1 MSSDAMDDV
10 SERHPSMV
18 MDLTERHAMDVS
30 ERYNSPPSRSNQ
42 FNHQQ
47 HEEGISEHRPEL
59 EDNTMSN
66 GSSESEPSSS
76 AGSQAH
82 LAHQNN
88 NNRSMETTSRSD
100 ENPVQR
106 APLAAA
112 AAPPPE
118 EQNSLFDAPAP
129 QRPRRPSFPSRRRN
143 RERNPSLTSSGI
155 RRPSMTEE
163 EQAARRAAIKHIIAN
178 PSLSQIEKRRSIQS
192 LMDGRKV
199 GGRRSTIDSGMTNPY
214 LAAKAKAELEKSGR
228 NKGARRSTIDS
239 GMTNPFMANA
249 TAEQK
254 KKRRGTFDFERSNSQ
269 TSIATDADASVGGEI
284 ITSNTRHFAAA
295 QAPSASLSA
304 SFHGGNGFH
313 DSAASY
319 SNNNSAH
326 SHQSNLLHH
335 SLHAQPSHSSQHPH
349 DESDRSGR
357 PYDESDRS
365 GRSDD
370 SYSFNSPTM
379 ISAFLQQKQPYQAT
393 TTKVPA
399 VAAEASSSPPTPE
412 NNNRSISHEISRR
425 AIEMAPTC
433 THYARNCHIVAPC
446 CGATFGCRICHDDC
460 PVLPPLLQQPLM
472 PPPPPICPPVAAA
485 AAAARAGGGGASSG
499 ESSDDECNH
508 PPSPTNGRRKYQR
521 VLRTS
526 SMPTSFTQ
534 DSPPEHHQLD
544 RFAIREII
552 CSKCFTKQ
560 ASKTNNCINCGVQFG
575 EYHCAICNLWM
586 SNAEKP
592 YHCPDCGFC
601 RVGGGENFRHC
612 QDCGMCIDKSLFQD
626 HNCKVGK
633 YMSNCPVCQEDL
645 FSSRDA
651 SHELPCGHAIHWHC
665 FRELA
670 SHDSRCPVCKKTAET
685 HERMKPTWD
694 AMALSIAMQP
704 VPPELA
710 KVVTIKCNDCEILG
724 ENRSWHFLGVQC
736 NHCESF
742 NTVVEKITMMGQE
755 AHDFISRREVQ
766 QIPPQLAA
774 PAAAFAP
781 APAGGGE
788 EPLEAETSSRP
799 RPARRRRATVDSAV
813 NPFSNRDNE
822 NGMP

>member
-1 MSSDAMDDV
+1 
-10 SERHPSMV
+10 
-18 MDLTERHAMDVS
+18 
-30 ERYNSPPSRSNQ
+30 
-42 FNHQQ
+42 
-47 HEEGISEHRPEL
+47 
-59 EDNTMSN
+59 
-66 GSSESEPSSS
+66 
-76 AGSQAH
+76 
-82 LAHQNN
+82 
-88 NNRSMETTSRSD
+88 
-100 ENPVQR
+100 
-106 APLAAA
+106 
-112 AAPPPE
+112 
-118 EQNSLFDAPAP
+118 
-129 QRPRRPSFPSRRRN
+129 
-143 RERNPSLTSSGI
+143 
-155 RRPSMTEE
+155 
-163 EQAARRAAIKHIIAN
+163 
-178 PSLSQIEKRRSIQS
+178 
-192 LMDGRKV
+192 MDGRKV
-199 GGRRSTIDSGMTNPY
+199 AGGRRSTIDSGMTNPY
-214 LAAKAKAELEKSGR
+214 MAAKAKAELEKSGR
-228 NKGARRSTIDS
+228 KKGGRRSTIDS

-254 KKRRGTFDFERSNSQ
+254 KKRRGTFDFERSNSS

-295 QAPSASLSA
+295 RNPSSLSQ
-304 SFHGGNGFH
+304 SYHGGNTDH
-313 DSAASY
+313 DSATSY

-326 SHQSNLLHH
+326 SYHGALLHH
-335 SLHAQPSHSSQHPH
+335 SFHTQPTH
-349 DESDRSGR
+349 DESDRS
-357 PYDESDRS
+357 
-365 GRSDD
+365 DD
-370 SYSFNSPTM
+370 SSNSPTM
-379 ISAFLQQKQPYQAT
+379 ISAFLNQKKQPFQAT

-399 VAAEASSSPPTPE
+399 VAAEASPSPTPE
-412 NNNRSISHEISRR
+412 TNNRSISNEISRR
-425 AIEMAPTC
+425 AIEMAPKC
-433 THYARNCHIVAPC
+433 THYSRNCHIIAPC

-460 PVLPPLLQQPLM
+460 PVLPPLLQQTMM
-472 PPPPPICPPVAAA
+472 PSFPICPPVAAA
-485 AAAARAGGGGASSG
+485 AAASGGGTSSTD
-499 ESSDDECNH
+499 SSEDECNH
-508 PPSPTNGRRKYQR
+508 NPSPTNGRRKYQR

-552 CSKCFTKQ
+552 CNKCFTKQ
-560 ASKTNNCINCGVQFG
+560 ESKTNNCINCGVKFG
-575 EYHCAICNLWM
+575 EHHCAICNLWM

-612 QDCGMCIDKSLFQD
+612 QDCGMCIDKSLFAD

-710 KVVTIKCNDCEILG
+710 KVVTIKCNDCENLG

-742 NTVVEKITMMGQE
+742 NTIVEKITMMGQE
-755 AHDFISRREVQ
+755 AHEFTLRREASQ
-766 QIPPQLAA
+766 LPQLGGVDPAVS
-774 PAAAFAP
+774 AAAFGLAN
-781 APAGGGE
+781 GGGE
-788 EPLEAETSSRP
+788 QEPLEAETSSRT

-813 NPFSNRDNE
+813 NPFRNRDNE